1 MELSDRELAVRWW
14 DRKTIKE
21 KEIEIKNAN
30 LNCSVKYVDG
40 NASAKWHIWRYR
52 QKL

>member
-1 MELSDRELAVRWW
+1 MELSDRELAVRWF
-14 DRKTIKE
+14 DRKTKEE

-30 LNCSVKYVDG
+30 LNCLVEYVDS
-40 NASAKWHIWRYR
+40 NSTAKWHIWRYQ